1 MKRNETGSFL
11 EMWWTSSVSY
21 RVKLSQKNKNRVLS
35 NELDQLTLKMY
46 DMRQKLFFVKEVNN
60 DLEKLAV
67 KFDKQEPNSAQL
79 LAYEYSRVCEPLISI
94 LTSIDEDM
102 RNVEKRIDTLSEE
115 V

>member
-1 MKRNETGSFL
+1 MTTE
-11 EMWWTSSVSY
+11 
-21 RVKLSQKNKNRVLS
+21 NKNRVLS

-60 DLEKLAV
+60 DLETLAV
-67 KFDKQEPNSAQL
+67 KFDKKEPNSAQF

-102 RNVEKRIDTLSEE
+102 KNVENRIDTLSED